1 MDAAQFQNVLIGVA
15 IAGFAFSLHF
25 FYLFIE
31 PIYKVGLGKWG
42 VVFAHILLLP
52 AFFSQLVP
60 VVNKPTCLERITLQV

>member
-31 PIYKVGLGKWG
+31 PIYKVVLGKWG
-42 VVFAHILLLP
+42 AMFAHVLLSSL
-52 AFFSQLVP
+52 FRQLVP
-60 VVNKPTCLERITLQV
+60 IVHKPTCLERITLQV